1 VPACV
6 PFHTQNDL
14 DRRGGSG
21 YISPDLEAIC
31 IDRVGAN
38 LGVRDHVMSSGVE
51 ISPTRVRGEFRP
63 DEGYFTSSGEAFGP
77 RSVSLSIGPIVIGIE
92 GLSGRQAEALGS
104 RYHPFVVPEATGPDV
119 RVSLR
124 KAGVD
129 RFLEFRGGPGGETYR
144 LESRLSGPRL
154 TLWSYEFAG
163 FIEATAHR
171 AELALTSGEGELFDR
186 GLENFL
192 RVLTASF
199 ILERGGFLLHASGVV
214 RGGKAYVFFG
224 PSGSGKTTVTDLSP
238 DDVVL
243 SDDLTLVIRNGGG
256 YEAAGIPFGLAH
268 HRVPE
273 TRASFPV
280 ASLNRLVQSAEVRRE
295 ALPGARAVA
304 EVVGSLPF
312 VMQETRQAARA
323 VDVVARALE
332 LLPVWRLH
340 FRKDGDFWAVVEEL

>member
-1 VPACV
+1 MPACV
-6 PFHTQNDL
+6 RFHTQNDL

-21 YISPDLEAIC
+21 YISADLEAIC
-31 IDRVGAN
+31 IDDVGAT
-38 LGVRDHVMSSGVE
+38 LGVRDHVMSTGVG
-51 ISPTRVRGEFRP
+51 ISPARTGGEFLP
-63 DEGYFTSSGEAFGP
+63 DEGYFTSPGEVFGP
-77 RSVSLSIGPIVIGIE
+77 RSITLSIGPIVIGLA
-92 GLSGRQAEALGS
+92 GLSERQAESLAS
-104 RYHPFVVPEATGPDV
+104 RYHPFVVREAGAPDV
-119 RVSLR
+119 RVTLR
-124 KAGVD
+124 RAGVD
-129 RFLEFRGGPGGETYR
+129 QFLKFRGGPGGETYR
-144 LESRLSGPRL
+144 LESRLSGRRL

-163 FIEATAHR
+163 CIEAAARR
-171 AELALTSGEGELFDR
+171 AELALTSDEGSLFDR

-214 RGGKAYVFFG
+214 RRGKAYVFFG

-256 YEAAGIPFGLAH
+256 YEAAGIPFGMAH

-280 ASLNRLVQSAEVRRE
+280 ASLNRLVQSTEVRRE
-295 ALPGARAVA
+295 PLPGARAVA
-304 EVVGSLPF
+304 EVAGSLPF
-312 VMQETRQAARA
+312 VMQETAQSAQA

-332 LLPVWRLH
+332 QVPAWRLH
-340 FRKDGDFWAVVEEL
+340 FRKDGDFWNVVEEP